1 MQVFLAVGQCAD
13 HDATYYYTFTD
24 PDQAIEFVDRVKKHE
39 DDAVTGWSIVTLSA
53 QSADEAYQEHRDWV
67 EN

>member
-24 PDQAIEFVDRVKKHE
+24 PDQAIEFVDRASGHK
-39 DDAVTGWSIVTLSA
+39 DDAVTGWTIVTLTA
-53 QSADEAYQEHRDWV
+53 QSSAEAYKEHRDWV